1 MKSISLQGF
10 LLAILML
17 PSAGSAQG
25 FLPFGQ
31 PVGGGVDA
39 LVTVPLPFSVP
50 MPDGVAVTSLDICI
64 HGFVAPGGTIV
75 SPDPSESVAELL
87 AGPPRICAYWD
98 DLGPT
103 DPIADEIWF
112 DATSTPNTV
121 VVTWVDVGEFLEFGS
136 PTTFQLQIDTSG
148 IYTIVWDD
156 RAGDLGGDAL
166 VGLSPGGAAMDPGE
180 SDFSSLFPSSMLTVS
195 SATVYEEFL
204 VPPAGSFDLSDRS
217 LVFLP
222 DGFGGYFVAGTETI
236 ATTRQG
242 RSACTDAPTFTFTPS
257 GVGYLVTE
265 GGVVDRAYRS
275 GVALGLVDETLSAP
289 LALPFSFALPG
300 GTSVTEILV
309 SDNGRLLQNAPLVAP
324 DLSPDVVDLI
334 LDPWASICPLW
345 ADLDSGMGSVWFHDA
360 GSSVSVTWEDVPQ
373 FGLGYESKN
382 TFQVRLFPD
391 GSIQF
396 LYVDIRLVPNAGDI
410 VVGLSPGSL
419 TSDSEGESDFATVIG
434 SSIVSADGLVYES
447 FVVNGNAFDLADLPR
462 PNDTVAL
469 RAITKP
475 RIGLDLVVEIE
486 DSAGTATTV
495 LGLFGF
501 PTGLIGP
508 AIDLSPLGIGLSGC
522 EILTDLF
529 TPGAL
534 VAAPIGAPNTPIVVM
549 PIPNDPMLLGIE
561 GLVVSSL
568 VIDPTRSPALF
579 PTDEIVTRI
588 GN

>member
-289 LALPFSFALPG
+289 QALPFSFALPG

-309 SDNGRLLQNAPLVAP
+309 SDNGRLLQNAPLVALTCRP
-324 DLSPDVVDLI
+324 T
-334 LDPWASICPLW
+334 
-345 ADLDSGMGSVWFHDA
+345 
-360 GSSVSVTWEDVPQ
+360 SST
-373 FGLGYESKN
+373 
-382 TFQVRLFPD
+382 
-391 GSIQF
+391 
-396 LYVDIRLVPNAGDI
+396 
-410 VVGLSPGSL
+410 
-419 TSDSEGESDFATVIG
+419 
-434 SSIVSADGLVYES
+434 
-447 FVVNGNAFDLADLPR
+447 
-462 PNDTVAL
+462 
-469 RAITKP
+469 
-475 RIGLDLVVEIE
+475 
-486 DSAGTATTV
+486 
-495 LGLFGF
+495 
-501 PTGLIGP
+501 
-508 AIDLSPLGIGLSGC
+508 
-522 EILTDLF
+522 
-529 TPGAL
+529 
-534 VAAPIGAPNTPIVVM
+534 
-549 PIPNDPMLLGIE
+549 
-561 GLVVSSL
+561 
-568 VIDPTRSPALF
+568 
-579 PTDEIVTRI
+579 
-588 GN
+588 